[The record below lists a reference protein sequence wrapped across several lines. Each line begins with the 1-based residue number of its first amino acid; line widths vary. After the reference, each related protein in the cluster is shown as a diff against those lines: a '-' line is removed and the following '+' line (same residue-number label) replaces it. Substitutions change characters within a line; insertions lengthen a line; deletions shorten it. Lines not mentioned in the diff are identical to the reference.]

1 MAKSSKTYELMLKIG
16 AKQDSSLKKACA
28 DADKN
33 LAKLNK
39 SAKAVGKSAKAV
51 GKVAI
56 AATGAEASAV
66 ATAGVAAVKSGIDY
80 QKQLANVSTLLTGT
94 EAEISARTAEIGKG
108 ILKVSNDT
116 GVETANLTDGM
127 YQVISAFGDGT
138 DAMSILETSAKA
150 AAAGNATTTDSV
162 NLLSAVMKGYNDV
175 SAESAQKVAD
185 LSFATVRLGQ
195 TSFSELASSIGKVV
209 PLSSALGIQQEELYG
224 VFATLTG
231 VTGSTAEVATQYKA
245 VLSGLMTPSNSMTAS
260 LKKLGFS
267 TADAAIKSLGFQGT
281 LEALKGTV
289 HGDEQAMAKL
299 FSSTEAQTA
308 VLAMCGAQS
317 ENLTNKTAE
326 MYTATG
332 AANTA
337 FEKQTDTLDYDIQMI
352 KNLGA
357 NFLTEIGTKIIPYV
371 KDLADAVLPRVQ
383 SGLEAAGSY
392 TTGTIIPAAQQ
403 SAQWVSEHRVLL
415 VALAAGIAAA
425 VVAYKVAT
433 TAMTAYNAVMA
444 IYKVVCAASATGTF
458 TLAGAMTALNLPML
472 AIVAAI
478 GLVVAAGVLMYN
490 NWDLVKEKAGEFGTG
505 VVSIFKG
512 MANGVIGFINGIIG
526 GVNSMITAI
535 NGISLTIPNW
545 VPGVG
550 GSKIGFNLAT
560 VPTIPA
566 LAAGGIATAPTTA
579 LIGEG
584 AEPEAVLPLS
594 KLADMIKGYLA
605 LNRNGQQNSGA
616 GTGGEV
622 IHFSPV
628 FHFAGGANA
637 QEVRQAVKM
646 SFEEFKHYYRQ
657 LKAEESRKGFAPAK

>member
-1 MAKSSKTYELMLKIG
+1 MAKSSKIYELMLKIG

-33 LAKLNK
+33 LSKL
-39 SAKAVGKSAKAV
+39 SKSAKAV
-51 GKVAI
+51 GKVVAGASI
-56 AATGAEASAV
+56 AVATTV

-94 EAEISARTAEIGKG
+94 EAEISARTAEIGKD

-127 YQVISAFGDGT
+127 YQVISAFGDSK

-162 NLLSAVMKGYNDV
+162 NLLSAVMKGYKDV

-209 PLSSALGIQQEELYG
+209 PLSSALNVQQEELYG

-245 VLSGLMTPSNSMTAS
+245 VLSGLMTPSKDMTAS

-332 AANTA
+332 AANAA
-337 FEKQTDTLDYDIQMI
+337 FEKQTNTLDYDIQMI

-371 KDLADAVLPRVQ
+371 KDLADAALPRVQ

-392 TTGTIIPAAQQ
+392 VIGTLIPAAQQ
-403 SAQWVSEHRVLL
+403 AAQWVSEHRVLL
-415 VALAAGIAAA
+415 IALGAGIAAA
-425 VVAYKVAT
+425 VIAYKVAT
-433 TAMTAYNAVMA
+433 TAMTAYNAAMA

-458 TLAGAMTALNLPML
+458 TLSGAMTALNLPML
-472 AIVAAI
+472 AVVAAI
-478 GLVVAAGVLMYN
+478 GLVVAAGVLLYS

-526 GVNSMITAI
+526 GVNQMISAI
-535 NGISLTIPNW
+535 NGISLTVPSW
-545 VPGVG
+545 VPVVG
-550 GSKIGFNLAT
+550 GQKIGFSLGT
-560 VPTIPA
+560 IPTIPA

-594 KLADMIKGYLA
+594 KLADMIKGYLT
-605 LNRNGQQNSGA
+605 LNRGSQQSGGA
-616 GTGGEV
+616 GTGGDV
-622 IHFSPV
+622 IHFSPTMY
-628 FHFAGGANA
+628 FTSSANA
-637 QEVRQAVKM
+637 QEVKQATRL
-646 SFEEFKHYYRQ
+646 SLEEFKKFYRQ
-657 LKAEESRKGFAPAK
+657 LKAEESRKGFTPAR

>member
-1 MAKSSKTYELMLKIG
+1 MAKSSKIYELMLKIG

-33 LAKLNK
+33 LSKL
-39 SAKAVGKSAKAV
+39 SKSAKAV
-51 GKVAI
+51 GKVVAGASI
-56 AATGAEASAV
+56 AVATTV

-94 EAEISARTAEIGKG
+94 EAEISARTAEIGKD

-127 YQVISAFGDGT
+127 YQVISAFGDSK

-162 NLLSAVMKGYNDV
+162 NLLSAVMKGYKDV

-209 PLSSALGIQQEELYG
+209 PLSSALNVQQEELYG

-245 VLSGLMTPSNSMTAS
+245 VLSGLMTPSKDMTAS

-332 AANTA
+332 AANAA
-337 FEKQTDTLDYDIQMI
+337 FEKQTNTLDYDIQMI

-371 KDLADAVLPRVQ
+371 KDLADAALPRVQ

-392 TTGTIIPAAQQ
+392 VIGTLIPAAQQ
-403 SAQWVSEHRVLL
+403 AAQWVSEHRVLL
-415 VALAAGIAAA
+415 IALGAGIAAA
-425 VVAYKVAT
+425 VIAYKVAT
-433 TAMTAYNAVMA
+433 TAMTAYNAAMA

-472 AIVAAI
+472 AVVAAI
-478 GLVVAAGVLMYN
+478 GLVVAAGVLLYN

-526 GVNSMITAI
+526 GVNQMISAI
-535 NGISLTIPNW
+535 NGISLT
-545 VPGVG
+545 VPSWAPVVG
-550 GSKIGFNLAT
+550 GQKIGFSLGT
-560 VPTIPA
+560 IPTIPA

-594 KLADMIKGYLA
+594 KLADMIKGYLT
-605 LNRNGQQNSGA
+605 LNRGSQQSGGA
-616 GTGGEV
+616 GTGGDV
-622 IHFSPV
+622 IHFSPTMY
-628 FHFAGGANA
+628 FTSSANA
-637 QEVRQAVKM
+637 QEVKQATRL
-646 SFEEFKHYYRQ
+646 SLEEFKKFYRQ
-657 LKAEESRKGFAPAK
+657 LKAEESRKGFTPAR

>member
-1 MAKSSKTYELMLKIG
+1 MAKSSKIYELMLKIG

-33 LAKLNK
+33 LSKL
-39 SAKAVGKSAKAV
+39 SKSAKAV
-51 GKVAI
+51 GKVVAGASI
-56 AATGAEASAV
+56 AVATTV

-94 EAEISARTAEIGKG
+94 EAEISARTAEIGKD

-127 YQVISAFGDGT
+127 YQVISAFGDSK

-245 VLSGLMTPSNSMTAS
+245 VLSGLMTPSKDMAAS

-337 FEKQTDTLDYDIQMI
+337 FEKQTNTLDYDIQMI

-371 KDLADAVLPRVQ
+371 KDLADAALPRVQ

-392 TTGTIIPAAQQ
+392 VIGTLIPAAQQ
-403 SAQWVSEHRVLL
+403 AAQWIGKHKVLL
-415 VALAAGIAAA
+415 STLTVILAGAVLGFKAGQTAL
-425 VVAYKVAT
+425 
-433 TAMTAYNAVMA
+433 TAYNAVMA

-458 TLAGAMTALNLPML
+458 TLSGAMAALNASFLL
-472 AIVAAI
+472 TCAGVGALIAI
-478 GLVVAAGVLMYN
+478 GVLLIQHWDTVKVVAA
-490 NWDLVKEKAGEFGTG
+490 AFGTG

-526 GVNSMITAI
+526 GINSMITAI

-550 GSKIGFNLAT
+550 GSKIGFSLGT
-560 VPTIPA
+560 IPTIPA

-605 LNRNGQQNSGA
+605 LNRGSQQSGGGGA
-616 GTGGEV
+616 GTGGDV
-622 IHFSPV
+622 IHFSPTMY
-628 FHFAGGANA
+628 FTSSANA
-637 QEVRQAVKM
+637 QEVKQATRL
-646 SFEEFKHYYRQ
+646 SFEEFKKFYRQ
-657 LKAEESRKGFAPAK
+657 LKAEESRKGFTPAR

>member
-1 MAKSSKTYELMLKIG
+1 MAKSSKIYELMLKIG

-33 LAKLNK
+33 LSKL
-39 SAKAVGKSAKAV
+39 SKSAKAV
-51 GKVAI
+51 GKVVAGASI
-56 AATGAEASAV
+56 AAATTV

-94 EAEISARTAEIGKG
+94 EAEISARTAEIGKD

-127 YQVISAFGDGT
+127 YQVISAFGDSK
-138 DAMSILETSAKA
+138 DAMGILETSAKA

-175 SAESAQKVAD
+175 SEESAQKAAD

-209 PLSSALGIQQEELYG
+209 PLSSALNIQQEELYG

-245 VLSGLMTPSNSMTAS
+245 VLSGLMTPSKDMAAS

-337 FEKQTDTLDYDIQMI
+337 FEKQTNTLDYDIQMI

-371 KDLADAVLPRVQ
+371 KDLADAALPRVQ

-392 TTGTIIPAAQQ
+392 VIGTLIPAAQQ
-403 SAQWVSEHRVLL
+403 AAQWVSEHRVLL
-415 VALAAGIAAA
+415 IALGAGITAA
-425 VVAYKVAT
+425 VIAYKVAT
-433 TAMTAYNAVMA
+433 TAMAAYNAAMA

-472 AIVAAI
+472 AVVAAI
-478 GLVVAAGVLMYN
+478 GLVVAAGVLLYN

-526 GVNSMITAI
+526 GVNQMISAI
-535 NGISLTIPNW
+535 NGISLTVPSW
-545 VPGVG
+545 VPVVG
-550 GSKIGFNLAT
+550 GQKIGFSLGT
-560 VPTIPA
+560 IPTIPA

-605 LNRNGQQNSGA
+605 LNRGSQQSGGA
-616 GTGGEV
+616 GTGGDV
-622 IHFSPV
+622 IHFSPTMY
-628 FHFAGGANA
+628 FTSSANA
-637 QEVRQAVKM
+637 QEVKQATRL
-646 SFEEFKHYYRQ
+646 SFEEFKKFYRQ
-657 LKAEESRKGFAPAK
+657 LKAEESRKGFTPAR

>member
-1 MAKSSKTYELMLKIG
+1 
-16 AKQDSSLKKACA
+16 
-28 DADKN
+28 
-33 LAKLNK
+33 
-39 SAKAVGKSAKAV
+39 
-51 GKVAI
+51 
-56 AATGAEASAV
+56 
-66 ATAGVAAVKSGIDY
+66 
-80 QKQLANVSTLLTGT
+80 
-94 EAEISARTAEIGKG
+94 
-108 ILKVSNDT
+108 
-116 GVETANLTDGM
+116 
-127 YQVISAFGDGT
+127 
-138 DAMSILETSAKA
+138 
-150 AAAGNATTTDSV
+150 
-162 NLLSAVMKGYNDV
+162 
-175 SAESAQKVAD
+175 
-185 LSFATVRLGQ
+185 
-195 TSFSELASSIGKVV
+195 
-209 PLSSALGIQQEELYG
+209 
-224 VFATLTG
+224 
-231 VTGSTAEVATQYKA
+231 
-245 VLSGLMTPSNSMTAS
+245 MTPSNSMTAS

-332 AANTA
+332 AANAA

-566 LAAGGIATAPTTA
+566 LASGGIATAPTTA

-605 LNRNGQQNSGA
+605 INQNGQQNSGA

-646 SFEEFKHYYRQ
+646 SFEEFKRYYRQ

>member
-1 MAKSSKTYELMLKIG
+1 M
-16 AKQDSSLKKACA
+16 
-28 DADKN
+28 
-33 LAKLNK
+33 
-39 SAKAVGKSAKAV
+39 
-51 GKVAI
+51 
-56 AATGAEASAV
+56 
-66 ATAGVAAVKSGIDY
+66 
-80 QKQLANVSTLLTGT
+80 
-94 EAEISARTAEIGKG
+94 
-108 ILKVSNDT
+108 
-116 GVETANLTDGM
+116 
-127 YQVISAFGDGT
+127 
-138 DAMSILETSAKA
+138 
-150 AAAGNATTTDSV
+150 
-162 NLLSAVMKGYNDV
+162 
-175 SAESAQKVAD
+175 
-185 LSFATVRLGQ
+185 
-195 TSFSELASSIGKVV
+195 
-209 PLSSALGIQQEELYG
+209 YG

-245 VLSGLMTPSNSMTAS
+245 VLSGLMTPSKDMTAS

-332 AANTA
+332 AANAA
-337 FEKQTDTLDYDIQMI
+337 FEKQTNTLDYDIQMI

-371 KDLADAVLPRVQ
+371 KDLADAALPRVQ

-392 TTGTIIPAAQQ
+392 VIGTLIPAAQQ
-403 SAQWVSEHRVLL
+403 AAQWVSEHRVLL
-415 VALAAGIAAA
+415 IALGAGITAA

-433 TAMTAYNAVMA
+433 TAMTAYNAAMA

-472 AIVAAI
+472 AVVAAI
-478 GLVVAAGVLMYN
+478 GLVVAAGVLLYN

-526 GVNSMITAI
+526 GVNQMISAI
-535 NGISLTIPNW
+535 NGISLTVPSW
-545 VPGVG
+545 VPVVG
-550 GSKIGFNLAT
+550 GQKIGFSLGT
-560 VPTIPA
+560 IPTIPA

-605 LNRNGQQNSGA
+605 LNRGSQQSGVA
-616 GTGGEV
+616 GTGGDV
-622 IHFSPV
+622 IHFSPTMY
-628 FHFAGGANA
+628 FTSSANA
-637 QEVRQAVKM
+637 QEVKQAARL
-646 SFEEFKHYYRQ
+646 SFEEFKKFYRQ
-657 LKAEESRKGFAPAK
+657 LKAEESRKGFTPAR

>member
-1 MAKSSKTYELMLKIG
+1 MAKNSKTYELMLKIG

-33 LAKLNK
+33 LAQLNK
-39 SAKAVGKSAKAV
+39 SAKAVGKV
-51 GKVAI
+51 VAGASI
-56 AATGAEASAV
+56 AAATTV

-94 EAEISARTAEIGKG
+94 EAEISARTAEIGKD

-127 YQVISAFGDGT
+127 YQVISAFGDSK

-162 NLLSAVMKGYNDV
+162 NLLSAVMKGYKDI

-209 PLSSALGIQQEELYG
+209 PLSSALNVQQEELYG

-245 VLSGLMTPSNSMTAS
+245 VLSGLMTPSKDMTAS

-332 AANTA
+332 AANAA
-337 FEKQTDTLDYDIQMI
+337 FEKQTNTLDYDIQMI

-371 KDLADAVLPRVQ
+371 KDLADAALPRVQ

-392 TTGTIIPAAQQ
+392 VTGTLTPAAQQ
-403 SAQWVSEHRVLL
+403 AAQWVSEHRVLL
-415 VALAAGIAAA
+415 IALGAGITA
-425 VVAYKVAT
+425 VIAYKVAT
-433 TAMTAYNAVMA
+433 TAMTAYNAAMA

-472 AIVAAI
+472 AVVAAI
-478 GLVVAAGVLMYN
+478 GLVVAAGVLLYN

-512 MANGVIGFINGIIG
+512 MANGAIGFINGIIG
-526 GVNSMITAI
+526 GVNQMISAI
-535 NGISLTIPNW
+535 NGISLTVPSW
-545 VPGVG
+545 VPVVG
-550 GSKIGFNLAT
+550 GQKIGFSLGT
-560 VPTIPA
+560 IPTIPA

-605 LNRNGQQNSGA
+605 LNRDSQQSGGA
-616 GTGGEV
+616 GTGGDV
-622 IHFSPV
+622 IHFSPTMY
-628 FHFAGGANA
+628 FTGGANA
-637 QEVRQAVKM
+637 QEVRQAM
-646 SFEEFKHYYRQ
+646 RLSFEEFKKLYRQ
-657 LKAEESRKGFAPAK
+657 LKAEEKRKGFSSA

>member
-16 AKQDSSLKKACA
+16 AKKDSSLKKACA

-39 SAKAVGKSAKAV
+39 SAKAVGK
-51 GKVAI
+51 VAI
-56 AATGAEASAV
+56 AATGAAATAV
-66 ATAGVAAVKSGIDY
+66 ATAGVAVVKSGIDY

-94 EAEISARTAEIGKG
+94 EAEISARTAEIGKD

-127 YQVISAFGDGT
+127 YQVISAFGDSA

-162 NLLSAVMKGYNDV
+162 NLLSAVMNGYNDV

-245 VLSGLMTPSNSMTAS
+245 VLSGLMTPSKSMSAS

-308 VLAMCGAQS
+308 VLAMCGARS

-332 AANTA
+332 SANAA

-371 KDLADAVLPRVQ
+371 EDLADAVLPRVQ
-383 SGLEAAGSY
+383 SGLEAAGGY
-392 TTGTIIPAAQQ
+392 VTGTLIPTAQQAAQ
-403 SAQWVSEHRVLL
+403 WIGEHKTLLTNLTVILAGAVLGFKAGQT
-415 VALAAGIAAA
+415 AL
-425 VVAYKVAT
+425 
-433 TAMTAYNAVMA
+433 TAYNAVMA

-458 TLAGAMTALNLPML
+458 TLAGAMTALHLPFLLL
-472 AIVAAI
+472 AATVGIVVAAI
-478 GLVVAAGVLMYN
+478 VTH
-490 NWDLVKEKAGEFGTG
+490 WDFCKEKASEFGTG

-605 LNRNGQQNSGA
+605 LNQNGQQNSGA

-628 FHFAGGANA
+628 FHFAGGANS

-646 SFEEFKHYYRQ
+646 SFEEFKRYYRQ

>member
-1 MAKSSKTYELMLKIG
+1 MAKSSKIYELMLKIG

-33 LAKLNK
+33 LSKL
-39 SAKAVGKSAKAV
+39 SKSAKAV
-51 GKVAI
+51 GKVAAGASI
-56 AATGAEASAV
+56 AVATTV

-94 EAEISARTAEIGKG
+94 EAEISARTAEIGKD

-127 YQVISAFGDGT
+127 YQVISAFGDSK

-209 PLSSALGIQQEELYG
+209 PLSSALNVQQEELYG

-245 VLSGLMTPSNSMTAS
+245 VLSGLMTPSKDMTAS

-332 AANTA
+332 AANAA
-337 FEKQTDTLDYDIQMI
+337 FEKQTNTLDYDIQMI

-371 KDLADAVLPRVQ
+371 KDLADAALPRVQ

-392 TTGTIIPAAQQ
+392 VIGTLIPAAQQ

-415 VALAAGIAAA
+415 IALGAGITAA

-472 AIVAAI
+472 A
-478 GLVVAAGVLMYN
+478 VVAAGVLLYN

-526 GVNSMITAI
+526 GVNRMITAI
-535 NGISLTIPNW
+535 NGISLTVPSW
-545 VPGVG
+545 VPVVG
-550 GSKIGFNLAT
+550 GQKIGFSLGT
-560 VPTIPA
+560 IPTIPA

-584 AEPEAVLPLS
+584 TEPEAVLPLS

-605 LNRNGQQNSGA
+605 LNRGSQQSGGA
-616 GTGGEV
+616 GTGGDV
-622 IHFSPV
+622 IHFSPTMY
-628 FHFAGGANA
+628 FTSSANV
-637 QEVRQAVKM
+637 QEVKQATRL
-646 SFEEFKHYYRQ
+646 SFEEFKKFYRQ
-657 LKAEESRKGFAPAK
+657 LKAEESRKGFTPAR

>member
-1 MAKSSKTYELMLKIG
+1 MAKSSKIYELMLKIG

-33 LAKLNK
+33 LSKL
-39 SAKAVGKSAKAV
+39 SKSAKAV
-51 GKVAI
+51 GKVVAGAYI
-56 AATGAEASAV
+56 AVAPTV

-94 EAEISARTAEIGKG
+94 EAEISARTAEIGKD

-127 YQVISAFGDGT
+127 YQVISAFGDSK
-138 DAMSILETSAKA
+138 DAMGILETSAKA

-175 SAESAQKVAD
+175 SEESAQKVAD

-209 PLSSALGIQQEELYG
+209 PLSSALNVQQEELYG

-245 VLSGLMTPSNSMTAS
+245 VLSGLMTPSKDMTAS

-332 AANTA
+332 AANAA
-337 FEKQTDTLDYDIQMI
+337 FEKQTNTLDYDIQMI

-371 KDLADAVLPRVQ
+371 KDLADAALPRVQ

-392 TTGTIIPAAQQ
+392 VIGTLIPAAQQ
-403 SAQWVSEHRVLL
+403 AAQWVSEHRVLL
-415 VALAAGIAAA
+415 IALGAGITAA
-425 VVAYKVAT
+425 VAAYKVAT
-433 TAMTAYNAVMA
+433 TAMTAYNAAMA

-472 AIVAAI
+472 A
-478 GLVVAAGVLMYN
+478 VVAAGVLLYN

-526 GVNSMITAI
+526 GVNQMITAI
-535 NGISLTIPNW
+535 NGISLTVPSW
-545 VPGVG
+545 VPVVG
-550 GSKIGFNLAT
+550 GQKIGFSLGT
-560 VPTIPA
+560 IPTIPA

-605 LNRNGQQNSGA
+605 LNRGSQQSGGA
-616 GTGGEV
+616 GTGGDV
-622 IHFSPV
+622 IHFSPTMY
-628 FHFAGGANA
+628 FTSSANA
-637 QEVRQAVKM
+637 QEVKQATRL
-646 SFEEFKHYYRQ
+646 SFEEFKKFYRQ
-657 LKAEESRKGFAPAK
+657 LKAEESRKGFTPAR

>member
-1 MAKSSKTYELMLKIG
+1 MAKSSKIYELMLKIG

-33 LAKLNK
+33 LSKLSK
-39 SAKAVGKSAKAV
+39 SAKTV
-51 GKVAI
+51 GKVVAGASI
-56 AATGAEASAV
+56 AVATTV

-94 EAEISARTAEIGKG
+94 EAEISARTAEIGKD

-127 YQVISAFGDGT
+127 YQVISAFGDSK
-138 DAMSILETSAKA
+138 DAMGILEMSAKA

-175 SAESAQKVAD
+175 SEESAQKVAD

-209 PLSSALGIQQEELYG
+209 PLSSALNVQQEELYG

-245 VLSGLMTPSNSMTAS
+245 VLSGLMTPSKDMTAS

-332 AANTA
+332 AANAA
-337 FEKQTDTLDYDIQMI
+337 FEKQTNTLDYDIQMI

-371 KDLADAVLPRVQ
+371 KDLADAALPRVQ

-392 TTGTIIPAAQQ
+392 VIGTLIPAAQQ
-403 SAQWVSEHRVLL
+403 AAQWVSEHRVLL
-415 VALAAGIAAA
+415 IALGAGITAA

-433 TAMTAYNAVMA
+433 TAMTAYNAAMA

-472 AIVAAI
+472 AVVAAI
-478 GLVVAAGVLMYN
+478 GLVVAAGVLLYDN
-490 NWDLVKEKAGEFGTG
+490 LDLVKEKAGEFGTG

-526 GVNSMITAI
+526 GVNQMITAI
-535 NGISLTIPNW
+535 NGISLTVPSW
-545 VPGVG
+545 VPVVG
-550 GSKIGFNLAT
+550 GQKIGFSLGT
-560 VPTIPA
+560 IPTIPA

-605 LNRNGQQNSGA
+605 LNRGSQQSGGA
-616 GTGGEV
+616 GTGGDV
-622 IHFSPV
+622 IHFSPTMY
-628 FHFAGGANA
+628 FTSSANA
-637 QEVRQAVKM
+637 QEVKQATRL
-646 SFEEFKHYYRQ
+646 SLEEFKKFYRQ
-657 LKAEESRKGFAPAK
+657 LKAEESRKGFTPAR

>member
-1 MAKSSKTYELMLKIG
+1 M
-16 AKQDSSLKKACA
+16 
-28 DADKN
+28 
-33 LAKLNK
+33 
-39 SAKAVGKSAKAV
+39 
-51 GKVAI
+51 
-56 AATGAEASAV
+56 
-66 ATAGVAAVKSGIDY
+66 
-80 QKQLANVSTLLTGT
+80 
-94 EAEISARTAEIGKG
+94 
-108 ILKVSNDT
+108 
-116 GVETANLTDGM
+116 
-127 YQVISAFGDGT
+127 
-138 DAMSILETSAKA
+138 
-150 AAAGNATTTDSV
+150 
-162 NLLSAVMKGYNDV
+162 
-175 SAESAQKVAD
+175 
-185 LSFATVRLGQ
+185 
-195 TSFSELASSIGKVV
+195 
-209 PLSSALGIQQEELYG
+209 
-224 VFATLTG
+224 
-231 VTGSTAEVATQYKA
+231 
-245 VLSGLMTPSNSMTAS
+245 
-260 LKKLGFS
+260 
-267 TADAAIKSLGFQGT
+267 
-281 LEALKGTV
+281 
-289 HGDEQAMAKL
+289 
-299 FSSTEAQTA
+299 
-308 VLAMCGAQS
+308 
-317 ENLTNKTAE
+317 
-326 MYTATG
+326 
-332 AANTA
+332 
-337 FEKQTDTLDYDIQMI
+337 
-352 KNLGA
+352 
-357 NFLTEIGTKIIPYV
+357 
-371 KDLADAVLPRVQ
+371 
-383 SGLEAAGSY
+383 
-392 TTGTIIPAAQQ
+392 
-403 SAQWVSEHRVLL
+403 
-415 VALAAGIAAA
+415 ALAAGITAA

-458 TLAGAMTALNLPML
+458 TLAGAMTALNLPMF
-472 AIVAAI
+472 AVVAAI

-605 LNRNGQQNSGA
+605 LNQNGQQNSGA

-646 SFEEFKHYYRQ
+646 SFEEFKRYYRQ

>member
-1 MAKSSKTYELMLKIG
+1 MAKSSKIYELMLKIG

-33 LAKLNK
+33 LSKL
-39 SAKAVGKSAKAV
+39 SKSAKAV
-51 GKVAI
+51 GKVVAGASI
-56 AATGAEASAV
+56 AVATTV

-94 EAEISARTAEIGKG
+94 EAEISARTAEIGKD

-127 YQVISAFGDGT
+127 YQVISAFGDSK

-162 NLLSAVMKGYNDV
+162 NLLSAVMKGYKDV
-175 SAESAQKVAD
+175 SAESAQKAAD

-209 PLSSALGIQQEELYG
+209 PLSSALNVQQEELYG

-245 VLSGLMTPSNSMTAS
+245 VLSGLMTPSKDMTAS

-332 AANTA
+332 AANAA
-337 FEKQTDTLDYDIQMI
+337 FEKQTNTLDYDIQMI

-371 KDLADAVLPRVQ
+371 KDLADAALPRVQ

-392 TTGTIIPAAQQ
+392 VIGTLIPAAQQ
-403 SAQWVSEHRVLL
+403 AAQWVSEHRVLL
-415 VALAAGIAAA
+415 IALGAGITAA

-433 TAMTAYNAVMA
+433 TAMTAYNAAMA

-472 AIVAAI
+472 AVVAAI
-478 GLVVAAGVLMYN
+478 GLVVAAGVLLYN

-526 GVNSMITAI
+526 GVNQMISAI
-535 NGISLTIPNW
+535 NGISLTVPSW
-545 VPGVG
+545 VPVVG
-550 GSKIGFNLAT
+550 GQKIGFSLGT
-560 VPTIPA
+560 IPTIPA

-594 KLADMIKGYLA
+594 KLADMIKGYLT
-605 LNRNGQQNSGA
+605 LNRGSQQSGGA
-616 GTGGEV
+616 GTGGDV
-622 IHFSPV
+622 IHFSPTMY
-628 FHFAGGANA
+628 FTSSANA
-637 QEVRQAVKM
+637 QEVKQATRL
-646 SFEEFKHYYRQ
+646 SFEEFKKFYRQ
-657 LKAEESRKGFAPAK
+657 LKAEESRKGFTPAR

>member
-1 MAKSSKTYELMLKIG
+1 MAKSSKIYELMLKIG

-33 LAKLNK
+33 LSKL
-39 SAKAVGKSAKAV
+39 SKSAKAV
-51 GKVAI
+51 GKVVAGASI
-56 AATGAEASAV
+56 AVATTV

-94 EAEISARTAEIGKG
+94 EAEISARTAEIGKD

-127 YQVISAFGDGT
+127 YQVISAFGDSK

-162 NLLSAVMKGYNDV
+162 NLLSAVMKGYKDV

-209 PLSSALGIQQEELYG
+209 PLSSALNVQQEELYG

-245 VLSGLMTPSNSMTAS
+245 VLSGLMTPSKDMTAS

-332 AANTA
+332 AANAA
-337 FEKQTDTLDYDIQMI
+337 FEKQTNTLDYDIQMI

-371 KDLADAVLPRVQ
+371 KDLADAALPRVQ

-392 TTGTIIPAAQQ
+392 VIGTLIPAAQQ
-403 SAQWVSEHRVLL
+403 AAQWVSEHRVLL
-415 VALAAGIAAA
+415 IALGAGIAAA
-425 VVAYKVAT
+425 VIAYKVAT
-433 TAMTAYNAVMA
+433 TAMTAYNAAMA

-472 AIVAAI
+472 AVVAAI
-478 GLVVAAGVLMYN
+478 GLVVAAGVLLYS

-526 GVNSMITAI
+526 GVNQMISAI
-535 NGISLTIPNW
+535 NGISLTVPSW
-545 VPGVG
+545 VPVVG
-550 GSKIGFNLAT
+550 GQKIGFSLGT
-560 VPTIPA
+560 IPTIPA

-594 KLADMIKGYLA
+594 KLADMIKGYLT
-605 LNRNGQQNSGA
+605 LNRGSQQSGGA
-616 GTGGEV
+616 GTGGDV
-622 IHFSPV
+622 IHFSPTMY
-628 FHFAGGANA
+628 FTSSANA
-637 QEVRQAVKM
+637 QEVKQATRL
-646 SFEEFKHYYRQ
+646 SLEEFKKFYRQ
-657 LKAEESRKGFAPAK
+657 LKAEESRKGFTPAR

>member
-1 MAKSSKTYELMLKIG
+1 MAKSSKIYELMLKIG

-33 LAKLNK
+33 LSKL
-39 SAKAVGKSAKAV
+39 SKSAKAV
-51 GKVAI
+51 GKVVAGASI
-56 AATGAEASAV
+56 AVATTV

-94 EAEISARTAEIGKG
+94 EAEISARTAEIGKD

-127 YQVISAFGDGT
+127 YQVISAFGDSK

-162 NLLSAVMKGYNDV
+162 NLLSAVMKGYKDV

-209 PLSSALGIQQEELYG
+209 PLSSALNVQQEELYG

-245 VLSGLMTPSNSMTAS
+245 VLSGLMTPSKDMTAS

-332 AANTA
+332 AANAA
-337 FEKQTDTLDYDIQMI
+337 FEKQTNTLDYDIQMI

-371 KDLADAVLPRVQ
+371 KDLADAALPRVQ

-392 TTGTIIPAAQQ
+392 VIGTLIPAAQQ
-403 SAQWVSEHRVLL
+403 AAQWVSEHRVLL
-415 VALAAGIAAA
+415 IALGAGITEA

-433 TAMTAYNAVMA
+433 TAMTAYNAAMA

-472 AIVAAI
+472 A
-478 GLVVAAGVLMYN
+478 VVAAGVLLYN

-526 GVNSMITAI
+526 GVNQMISAI
-535 NGISLTIPNW
+535 NGISLTVPSW
-545 VPGVG
+545 VPVVG
-550 GSKIGFNLAT
+550 GQKIGFSLGT
-560 VPTIPA
+560 IPTIPA

-605 LNRNGQQNSGA
+605 LNRGSQQSGVA
-616 GTGGEV
+616 GTGGDV
-622 IHFSPV
+622 IHFSPTMY
-628 FHFAGGANA
+628 FTSSANA
-637 QEVRQAVKM
+637 QEVKQAARL
-646 SFEEFKHYYRQ
+646 SFEEFKKFYRQ
-657 LKAEESRKGFAPAK
+657 LKAEESRKGFTPAR

>member
-1 MAKSSKTYELMLKIG
+1 MAKSSKIYELMLKIG

-33 LAKLNK
+33 LSKL
-39 SAKAVGKSAKAV
+39 SKSAKAV
-51 GKVAI
+51 GKVVAGASI
-56 AATGAEASAV
+56 AVATTV

-94 EAEISARTAEIGKG
+94 EAEISARTAEIGND

-127 YQVISAFGDGT
+127 YQVISAFGDSK

-162 NLLSAVMKGYNDV
+162 NLLSAVMKGYKDV

-209 PLSSALGIQQEELYG
+209 PLSSALNVQQEELYG

-245 VLSGLMTPSNSMTAS
+245 VLSGLMTPSKDMTAS

-332 AANTA
+332 AANAA
-337 FEKQTDTLDYDIQMI
+337 FEKQTNTLDYDIQMI

-371 KDLADAVLPRVQ
+371 KDLADAALPRVQ

-392 TTGTIIPAAQQ
+392 VIGTLIPAAQQ
-403 SAQWVSEHRVLL
+403 AAQWVSEHRVLL
-415 VALAAGIAAA
+415 IALGAGIAAA
-425 VVAYKVAT
+425 VIAYKVAT
-433 TAMTAYNAVMA
+433 TAMTAYNAAMA

-472 AIVAAI
+472 AVVAAI
-478 GLVVAAGVLMYN
+478 GLVVAAGVLLYN

-526 GVNSMITAI
+526 GVNQMISAI
-535 NGISLTIPNW
+535 NGISLTVPSW
-545 VPGVG
+545 VPVVG
-550 GSKIGFNLAT
+550 GQKIGFSLGT
-560 VPTIPA
+560 IPTIPA

-594 KLADMIKGYLA
+594 KLADMIKGYLT
-605 LNRNGQQNSGA
+605 LNRGSQQSGGA
-616 GTGGEV
+616 GTGGDV
-622 IHFSPV
+622 IHFSPTMY
-628 FHFAGGANA
+628 FTSSANA
-637 QEVRQAVKM
+637 QEVKQATRL
-646 SFEEFKHYYRQ
+646 SLEEFKKFYRQ
-657 LKAEESRKGFAPAK
+657 LKAEESRKGFTPAR

>member
-39 SAKAVGKSAKAV
+39 SAKAVGK
-51 GKVAI
+51 VAI
-56 AATGAEASAV
+56 AATGAAASAV

-127 YQVISAFGDGT
+127 YQVISAFGDST

-162 NLLSAVMKGYNDV
+162 NLLSAVMKGYNNV

-245 VLSGLMTPSNSMTAS
+245 VLSGLMTPSKSMSAS

-281 LEALKGTV
+281 LEALKDTV

-332 AANTA
+332 AANAA

-415 VALAAGIAAA
+415 VALAAGIAES

-433 TAMTAYNAVMA
+433 TAMAAYNAVMA

-472 AIVAAI
+472 AI
-478 GLVVAAGVLMYN
+478 VAAGVLMYN

-566 LAAGGIATAPTTA
+566 LASGGIATAPTTA

-605 LNRNGQQNSGA
+605 INQNGQQNSGA

-646 SFEEFKHYYRQ
+646 SFEEFKRYYRQ

>member
-1 MAKSSKTYELMLKIG
+1 MAKSSKIYELMLKIG

-33 LAKLNK
+33 LSKL
-39 SAKAVGKSAKAV
+39 SKSAKAV
-51 GKVAI
+51 GKVAAGASI
-56 AATGAEASAV
+56 AVATTV
-66 ATAGVAAVKSGIDY
+66 ATAGVAAAKSGIDY

-94 EAEISARTAEIGKG
+94 EAKISARTAEIGKD

-127 YQVISAFGDGT
+127 YQVISAFGDSK

-162 NLLSAVMKGYNDV
+162 NLLSAVMKGYKDI

-209 PLSSALGIQQEELYG
+209 PLSSALNVQQEELYG

-245 VLSGLMTPSNSMTAS
+245 VLSGLMTPSKDMTAS

-267 TADAAIKSLGFQGT
+267 TADVAIKSLGFQGT

-317 ENLTNKTAE
+317 KNLTNKTAE

-332 AANTA
+332 AANAA
-337 FEKQTDTLDYDIQMI
+337 FEKQTNTLDYDIQMI

-371 KDLADAVLPRVQ
+371 KDLADAALPRVQ

-392 TTGTIIPAAQQ
+392 VIGTLIPAAQQ
-403 SAQWVSEHRVLL
+403 AAQWVSEHRVLL
-415 VALAAGIAAA
+415 IALGAGITAA

-433 TAMTAYNAVMA
+433 TAMTAYNAAIA

-472 AIVAAI
+472 AVVAAI
-478 GLVVAAGVLMYN
+478 GLVVAAGVLLYN

-526 GVNSMITAI
+526 GVNQMITAI
-535 NGISLTIPNW
+535 NGISLTVPSW
-545 VPGVG
+545 VPVVG
-550 GSKIGFNLAT
+550 GQKIGFSLGT
-560 VPTIPA
+560 IPTIPA

-605 LNRNGQQNSGA
+605 LNRGSQQSGGA
-616 GTGGEV
+616 GTGGDV
-622 IHFSPV
+622 IHFSPTMY
-628 FHFAGGANA
+628 FTGSANA
-637 QEVRQAVKM
+637 QEAKQAM
-646 SFEEFKHYYRQ
+646 RLSFEEFKKLYRQ
-657 LKAEESRKGFAPAK
+657 LKAEESRKGFTPAR

>member
-33 LAKLNK
+33 LARLN
-39 SAKAVGKSAKAV
+39 KSAKAV

-56 AATGAEASAV
+56 AATGAAATAV

-94 EAEISARTAEIGKG
+94 EAEISARTAEIGKD

-127 YQVISAFGDGT
+127 YQVISAFGDSK

-245 VLSGLMTPSNSMTAS
+245 VLSGLMTPSKSMSAS

-332 AANTA
+332 AANAA

-392 TTGTIIPAAQQ
+392 TTGTLIPAAQQ
-403 SAQWVSEHRVLL
+403 AAQWVSEHRVLL
-415 VALAAGIAAA
+415 TNLAIVIAGAVAGI
-425 VVAYKVAT
+425 KVAT
-433 TAMTAYNAVMA
+433 TAQTAYNAAMA

-458 TLAGAMTALNLPML
+458 TLAGAVAALNLPFIL
-472 AIVAAI
+472 FAAAVGVAVAAI
-478 GLVVAAGVLMYN
+478 VTH
-490 NWDLVKEKAGEFGTG
+490 WDFCKEKAGEFCTG

-526 GVNSMITAI
+526 GVNSMIAAI

-637 QEVRQAVKM
+637 QEVRQTVKM
-646 SFEEFKHYYRQ
+646 SFEEFKRYYRQ

>member
-39 SAKAVGKSAKAV
+39 SAKAVGK
-51 GKVAI
+51 VAI
-56 AATGAEASAV
+56 AATGAAAAAV

-127 YQVISAFGDGT
+127 YQVISAFGDST

-175 SAESAQKVAD
+175 SAESAQKAAD

-245 VLSGLMTPSNSMTAS
+245 VLSGLMTPSKSMSAS

-332 AANTA
+332 AANAA

-352 KNLGA
+352 KNLGS

-403 SAQWVSEHRVLL
+403 AAQWVSEHRVLL
-415 VALAAGIAAA
+415 VALAAGITAT

-433 TAMTAYNAVMA
+433 TAMTAYNAVMT

-478 GLVVAAGVLMYN
+478 GLVVAAGILMYN

-566 LAAGGIATAPTTA
+566 LASGGIATAPTTA

-605 LNRNGQQNSGA
+605 LNQNGQQNSGA

-646 SFEEFKHYYRQ
+646 SFEEFKRYYRQ
-657 LKAEESRKGFAPAK
+657 LKAEEIRKGFAPAK

>member
-1 MAKSSKTYELMLKIG
+1 MAKSSKIYELMLKIG

-33 LAKLNK
+33 LSKL
-39 SAKAVGKSAKAV
+39 SKSAKAV
-51 GKVAI
+51 GKVVA
-56 AATGAEASAV
+56 GASIAV
-66 ATAGVAAVKSGIDY
+66 ATTVETAGVAAVKSGIDY

-94 EAEISARTAEIGKG
+94 EAEISARTAEIGKD

-127 YQVISAFGDGT
+127 YQVISAFGDSK

-162 NLLSAVMKGYNDV
+162 NLLSAVMKGYKDV

-209 PLSSALGIQQEELYG
+209 PLSSALNVQQEELYG

-245 VLSGLMTPSNSMTAS
+245 VLSGLMTPSKDMTAS

-332 AANTA
+332 AANAA
-337 FEKQTDTLDYDIQMI
+337 FEKQTNTLDYDIQMI

-371 KDLADAVLPRVQ
+371 KDLADAALPRVQ

-392 TTGTIIPAAQQ
+392 VIGTLIPAAQQ
-403 SAQWVSEHRVLL
+403 AAQWVSEHRVLL
-415 VALAAGIAAA
+415 IALGAGITAA

-433 TAMTAYNAVMA
+433 TAMTAYNAAMA

-472 AIVAAI
+472 A
-478 GLVVAAGVLMYN
+478 VVAAGVLLYN

-526 GVNSMITAI
+526 GVNQMISAI
-535 NGISLTIPNW
+535 NGISLTVPSW
-545 VPGVG
+545 VPVVG
-550 GSKIGFNLAT
+550 GQKIGFSLGT
-560 VPTIPA
+560 IPTIPA

-605 LNRNGQQNSGA
+605 LNRGSQQSGVV
-616 GTGGEV
+616 GTGGDV
-622 IHFSPV
+622 IHFSPTMY
-628 FHFAGGANA
+628 FTSSANA
-637 QEVRQAVKM
+637 QEVKQAARL
-646 SFEEFKHYYRQ
+646 SFEEFKKFYRQ
-657 LKAEESRKGFAPAK
+657 LKAEESRKGFTPAR